1 MRISKIF
8 LPLVICIVAI
18 SVYVSQANS
27 ATVNREADCY
37 QLLLDK
43 VGSIS
48 GGDRFLAAAP
58 SFAELNVTSL
68 PSVNTAFDST
78 LAGLTFKKTKF
89 KLKSYDFGAVSQFK
103 KSTRYLEILH
113 KAAGEEL
120 DSGFMHEFEI
130 EFQYDKDDNGLLA
143 CRANI
148 RNTNNGLAFTD
159 LKEDLIVANA
169 PWKIL
174 SNIENLEK
182 NGAKYKRMAFQVDN
196 MNADYSKAVY
206 EKKIV
211 YVTPESTRTDFNPYE
226 VIDAFVNATNDFY
239 SKVMPKMQAK
249 IAGKNLEKVV
259 LLDSPSLK
267 MEFSVSKTFEDT
279 AYGMPP
285 TWFNGKILN
294 IYNYYPWVRHQI
306 MREILSKGQSDV
318 VDVWITHLANPAR
331 QTMIAVESG
340 ALDIEDAEIGSDF
353 TISDLRYQIMN
364 YVVTAIKIAMEEGLP
379 EEEARESDSV
389 KLFWRIRE
397 LAKSDETSDIEL
409 KEYVADYPTH
419 LETVAK
425 AEQKLAEIVNS
436 RASDI
441 EKEAWYAS
449 FVYELM
455 DWGVIKGYPDGTYR
469 PGNLINRAEMA
480 KIAVILFSIPLSD
493 SVTSNPFPDVSKDAW
508 FAPYVAAAKEAGV
521 IDGYPDGN
529 FKPAGFV
536 NRAEA
541 MKILTIASGVSLSN
555 VTSAN
560 FPDVASREWYS
571 PYVNFSGKKG
581 VVSGYAD
588 GKFKPGNNINRAE
601 IAKMAAKAK
610 KLLIK

>member
-1 MRISKIF
+1 MRISKIV
-8 LPLVICIVAI
+8 LPLAVCIFTI
-18 SVYVSQANS
+18 SVFISQVDS
-27 ATVNREADCY
+27 ATANREADCY

-43 VGSIS
+43 VGSVS
-48 GGDRFLAAAP
+48 GGDRFLTAAP
-58 SFAELNVTSL
+58 TFTELNVASLTSVD
-68 PSVNTAFDST
+68 SAFDST
-78 LAGLTFKKTKF
+78 LAGLTFKQPIF
-89 KLKSYDFGAVSQFK
+89 KLKSYDFGEASQFK
-103 KSTRYLEILH
+103 KSTHYLEILH
-113 KAAGEEL
+113 KAVGEEL
-120 DSGFMHEFEI
+120 DNGFMHEFEI
-130 EFQYDKDDNGLLA
+130 EFQYSKKDNELLA

-148 RNTNNGLAFTD
+148 RSTNDGLAFTN

-174 SNIENLEK
+174 SNIENIDK
-182 NGAKYKRMAFQVDN
+182 NGAKYKRMAFEVDS
-196 MNADYSKAVY
+196 MNADYSKAIY
-206 EKKIV
+206 GKRIV
-211 YVTPESTRTDFNPYE
+211 YVAPESTRIDFNPYE
-226 VIDAFVNATNDFY
+226 LIDAFVKATNDFY
-239 SKVMPKMQAK
+239 SKVIPKLEQK
-249 IAGKNLEKVV
+249 IAGKNLEKII
-259 LLDSPSLK
+259 LLDTPNLK
-267 MEFSVSKTFEDT
+267 MECATSREWEDT
-279 AYGMPP
+279 AYSIPP
-285 TWFNGKILN
+285 TWFNNKLLN
-294 IYNYYPWVRHQI
+294 IYNYYPWVRYQI
-306 MREILSKGQSDV
+306 MRELVYRGQSDV

-331 QTMIAVESG
+331 ETMIAVESG
-340 ALDIEDAEIGSDF
+340 TMDIEDAEIGSDF
-353 TISDLRYQIMN
+353 TISDLKYQISKFLGA
-364 YVVTAIKIAMEEGLP
+364 AISI
-379 EEEARESDSV
+379 AREEDTSVEDAVEADDV
-389 KLFWRIRE
+389 KLFWRIKQLFE
-397 LAKSDETSDIEL
+397 GGANDADAKDFVS
-409 KEYVADYPTH
+409 DYPEH

-425 AEQKLAEIVNS
+425 AEQKLLEIANS

-480 KIAVILFSIPLSD
+480 KIAVILFSIPLPD
-493 SVTSNPFPDVSKDAW
+493 SVTSNPFPDVPKDAW

-521 IDGYPDGN
+521 IDGYPDGK
-529 FKPAGFV
+529 FQPSGSV

-555 VTSAN
+555 VISAN
-560 FPDVASREWYS
+560 FPDVNNREWYS